1 MINDLQSQTIL
12 WDRTNVIEKLKKIG
26 VPVAQ
31 SYVVLRGNDKIR
43 ASSGAPL
50 NQKEIEAQAAL
61 TKDRG
66 LYHIEMAKQMGG
78 GSSRCPGSRRGSG

>member
-43 ASSGAPL
+43 VSSGAPL
-50 NQKEIEAQAAL
+50 NQKEIEA
-61 TKDRG
+61 
-66 LYHIEMAKQMGG
+66 
-78 GSSRCPGSRRGSG
+78 